1 MTDVRSQK
9 SAVRNLKVAINRRG
23 AECAVSFGCAFC
35 ASALKL
41 ISDLRLL
48 VSGLCVLLFALS
60 VPVNAQEGERI
71 RRLGFLSNFSASHSG
86 STRWLEAFRQG
97 LRDHGWVPGKNLT
110 IEYRL
115 MAGRRERL
123 PEAAAQLLGLN
134 VEVIIVHGGAPART
148 VQRASKTIPIVMAE
162 VSDAVGRGIV
172 ESLARPGG
180 NVTGLTSINVEL
192 FAKRQELLKAIV
204 PNLSR
209 VAVLWTPKSP
219 ASRHAWKETQLP
231 ARELGIR
238 LHSMEVRN
246 PDELEKAFEDAARA
260 GVGALAGT
268 PGVLVNFDQKRISG
282 LAVTNRLPTV
292 YSGSDWVTN
301 AGGLMSYATNYDDLY
316 RRAAAYVD
324 KILKGAKP
332 ADLPVEQPKKFDLV
346 INLKTAK
353 QLGITIPPSIL
364 YRADKVIR

>member
-1 MTDVRSQK
+1 MGSKKTGLTRLSKGIFVFICLLPT
-9 SAVRNLKVAINRRG
+9 VLLP
-23 AECAVSFGCAFC
+23 AVS
-35 ASALKL
+35 
-41 ISDLRLL
+41 L
-48 VSGLCVLLFALS
+48 VEAQ
-60 VPVNAQEGERI
+60 QEGRI

-86 STRWLEAFRQG
+86 SARWLEAFRQG
-97 LRDHGWVPGKNLT
+97 LRAHGWVPGKNIT

-115 MAGRRERL
+115 MAGRRKRL

-134 VEVIIVHGGAPART
+134 VEVIIVHGGAPARV
-148 VQRASKTIPIVMAE
+148 VQQASKTIPIVMAE

-192 FAKRQELLKAIV
+192 FAKRLELLKAIV

-219 ASRHAWKETQLP
+219 ASRHAWKETQIP

-238 LHSMEVRN
+238 LHSMEVRS
-246 PDELEKAFEDAARA
+246 PDELEKAFKEAVRA
-260 GVGALAGT
+260 GAGALAGT
-268 PGVLVNFDQKRISG
+268 PGVLATFDQKRISN
-282 LAVTNRLPTV
+282 LAVKSRLPTI
-292 YSGSDWVTN
+292 YSGSDWVTD

-316 RRAAAYVD
+316 RRAATYVD
-324 KILKGAKP
+324 KILNGAKP
-332 ADLPVEQPKKFDLV
+332 ADLPVERPRKFDLV

-353 QLGITIPPSIL
+353 VLGLTIPPEVL
-364 YRADKVIR
+364 YRATKVIK